1 MTPFD
6 SLLACAPAEQFRPA
20 TSSGNPAVASRER
33 FVAQIPR
40 GPSADSG
47 HLGSGLLSRTWQT
60 RWILA
65 ADAIGLALVLIISFK
80 WNILAPELLLLAVL
94 TLLIVVI
101 VHFCMSATAAAA
113 AAANP
118 ALPVSSTIQGP
129 ITVRL
134 APPRSILI
142 GNTDAGESN
151 IIEHAV

>member
-1 MTPFD
+1 MT
-6 SLLACAPAEQFRPA
+6 
-20 TSSGNPAVASRER
+20 GREP
-33 FVAQIPR
+33 FVAEIIR
-40 GPSADSG
+40 RPSADSG
-47 HLGSGLLSRTWQT
+47 DLKSGLLSRTWQT

-65 ADAIGLALVLIISFK
+65 ADAIGLALVLMISFK
-80 WNILAPELLLLAVL
+80 WKILAPELLLLAVL

-101 VHFCMSATAAAA
+101 VHFCMSAAAAAA

-118 ALPVSSTIQGP
+118 ALPVSATSQGA

-142 GNTDAGESN
+142 GNTEPGESN